1 MYVKGDYIY
10 SANYE
15 AGSRIYKIKSDYSS
29 LEEVAYFDISTV
41 CNGFEGFYI
50 FKPTL

>member
-1 MYVKGDYIY
+1 
-10 SANYE
+10 
-15 AGSRIYKIKSDYSS
+15 

-50 FKPTL
+50 FKPTLWARVLCCSALCIDMMLYSSKLNGL